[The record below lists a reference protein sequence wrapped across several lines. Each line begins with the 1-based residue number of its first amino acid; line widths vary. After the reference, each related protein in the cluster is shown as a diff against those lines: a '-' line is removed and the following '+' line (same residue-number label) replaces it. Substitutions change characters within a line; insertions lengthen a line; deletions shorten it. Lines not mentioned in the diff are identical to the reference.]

1 MEEGSQEMFFC
12 PYCNASISR
21 DSIYCPYCGK
31 RVKPITYPSEIKGFA
46 AFEEA
51 ASIFG
56 KNLSLCIPSLLGI
69 IIIFIFAFL
78 LLSALYLTYFES
90 VEEAIR
96 TGLIVGV
103 LLATTGIFIFTF
115 VEGWISA
122 ASSNAI
128 QMEDAKLGSSLDL
141 MFRKFLKLIGAVLIN
156 ILLISPLILW
166 LLLTPVDIILK
177 FGISTYFGILLS
189 LLGALIRTL
198 FMFLV
203 PLLIVTELPFLPSI
217 VKSIKLTVKTTV
229 TDPIFTLSI
238 TFYFLLATLIDLV
251 PVIGSL
257 LELFLTLFIYPI
269 TVLARVLYLK
279 VNFSVF

>member
-1 MEEGSQEMFFC
+1 
-12 PYCNASISR
+12 
-21 DSIYCPYCGK
+21 
-31 RVKPITYPSEIKGFA
+31 
-46 AFEEA
+46 
-51 ASIFG
+51 
-56 KNLSLCIPSLLGI
+56 
-69 IIIFIFAFL
+69 L

-90 VEEAIR
+90 VEEVIR

-103 LLATTGIFIFTF
+103 LLASIGIFIFTF

-141 MFRKFLKLIGAVLIN
+141 MFRKFLKLIGAALIN

-203 PLLIVTELPFLPSI
+203 PLLIVTELPFLLSI